1 MEIRPILSAM
11 LRNKTGVIL
20 VGLQIALTLAVVA
33 NAVFIIM
40 QRIEKIDRPPG
51 IDSGNLIFAQSYGF
65 GPNYD
70 HRDTVRRDLDL
81 IRAMPGVMSATSIN
95 GIPMSGGGRSSSF
108 GVTPEQDQANSTNAN
123 IYDIDEHGVAALG
136 VKLAQGRGFNE
147 QEIQYNPNPTNSD
160 FVPSVILTR
169 DVEKA
174 MFGEQSALGK
184 TIYDSLGKPAVV
196 VGVIENMLSAWVSFE
211 NPSHVLLQPRVP
223 NGPIVRYAIRTEP
236 GRRDALVAEIEK
248 KLSEANLNRAITW
261 VRPHSYYVE
270 RSYRADSR
278 MVAFLSVIVALMI
291 SVTALG
297 IVGLASFH
305 VNVRTKQI
313 GTRRAVGARR
323 IDIIRYFMIENWLL
337 TTAGVAAG
345 SVLAFAFGHW
355 LSTAYALPRLQ
366 PGYVIAGVALLW
378 ILGQLAVFVPAR
390 RAAAIPPA
398 IATRTV

>member
-1 MEIRPILSAM
+1 MEFRPILSAM

-70 HRDTVRRDLDL
+70 HRDTVRRDLDV
-81 IRAMPGVMSATSIN
+81 IRSMPGVVSATSIN
-95 GIPMSGGGRSSSF
+95 GIPMSGGGGSSNF
-108 GVTPEQDQANSTNAN
+108 GVTPDPLKAQTNAN
-123 IYDIDEHGVAALG
+123 VYDLDEHGVQALG
-136 VKLAQGRGFNE
+136 VKLIEGRGFNE
-147 QEIQYNPNPTNSD
+147 QEILYNPSSTNAD
-160 FVPSVILTR
+160 FVPAVIVTR
-169 DVEKA
+169 DVAHA
-174 MFGEQSALGK
+174 MFGDESALGK
-184 TIYDSLGKPAVV
+184 TIYDGLGRSAVV

-211 NPSHVLLQPRVP
+211 DPSHVMLHPRIP
-223 NGPIVRYAIRTEP
+223 NGPVVRYAIRTEP
-236 GRRDALVAEIEK
+236 GRRDALLTGIER

-261 VRPHSYYVE
+261 VRPHSFYVE
-270 RSYRADSR
+270 KSYRADSR
-278 MVAFLSVIVALMI
+278 MVAFLGVIVALMI
-291 SVTALG
+291 AVTALG

-305 VNVRTKQI
+305 VNIRTKQI

-337 TTAGVAAG
+337 TTAGVATG
-345 SVLAFAFGHW
+345 TVLAFAFGHW
-355 LSTAYALPRLQ
+355 LSTAFSLPRLQ
-366 PGYVIAGVALLW
+366 PVYVIAGVVLLW